1 MPNKETKIVVLG
13 KSTTT
18 TKDSKRREIL
28 KDLDASDVPKEFID
42 VVRVYLSDGKIIPF
56 EVNDIVDTFSLDEL
70 RDFLK
75 EQKISHKVDLVEIYL
90 DMDLIFTKLES
101 TTNNIFK
108 NHFENLPFVVDKIL
122 KFAILLYLVR

>member
-28 KDLDASDVPKEFID
+28 KDLDAADVPKEVID

-108 NHFENLPFVVDKIL
+108 NHFEN
-122 KFAILLYLVR
+122 

>member
-28 KDLDASDVPKEFID
+28 NDLDASDVPKEFID

-108 NHFENLPFVVDKIL
+108 NHFEN
-122 KFAILLYLVR
+122 

>member
-1 MPNKETKIVVLG
+1 MPNKETKLVVLG

-108 NHFENLPFVVDKIL
+108 NHFEN
-122 KFAILLYLVR
+122 

>member
-108 NHFENLPFVVDKIL
+108 NHFEN
-122 KFAILLYLVR
+122 

>member
-56 EVNDIVDTFSLDEL
+56 GVNDIVDTFSLDEL

-108 NHFENLPFVVDKIL
+108 NHFEN
-122 KFAILLYLVR
+122 

>member
-101 TTNNIFK
+101 TTHNIFK
-108 NHFENLPFVVDKIL
+108 NHFEN
-122 KFAILLYLVR
+122 

>member
-28 KDLDASDVPKEFID
+28 KDLDAADFPKEVID

-108 NHFENLPFVVDKIL
+108 NHFEN
-122 KFAILLYLVR
+122 

>member
-1 MPNKETKIVVLG
+1 MPNKETNIVVLG

-108 NHFENLPFVVDKIL
+108 NHFEN
-122 KFAILLYLVR
+122 